1 MNYSI
6 YVIKNLINQ
15 KVYIGRTYKNVHHRF
30 REHLTSIHRSVAGC
44 RHLVNAIKTY
54 GKHNFY
60 VEFLCCTENEETS
73 FDLEK
78 FFIKQFD
85 SIKNGYNLLDGGRQ
99 FRHSDE
105 TISRISES
113 MMGKNAGTNNPFYG
127 KKHTDETRSKI
138 SAINTGRVGCMTNK
152 HHTDETRRKISEG
165 NSGTNNGNTP
175 LTEDDVRNIKQFL
188 ADGGKQVEM
197 VRKYSVSKT
206 LISNIANGKTWASV
220 SI

>member
-1 MNYSI
+1 M
-6 YVIKNLINQ
+6 L
-15 KVYIGRTYKNVHHRF
+15 
-30 REHLTSIHRSVAGC
+30 
-44 RHLVNAIKTY
+44 
-54 GKHNFY
+54 NFY
-60 VEFLCCTENEETS
+60 AALKTKKHLLIWKSFSSNSLILC
-73 FDLEK
+73 
-78 FFIKQFD
+78 
-85 SIKNGYNLLDGGRQ
+85 KNGYNLLDGGRQ

-152 HHTDETRRKISEG
+152 HHTDEARRKISEG